1 MDVAISN
8 DASRIYLACRAV
20 YHFMVFDGTTLNQ
33 ISSLAGDAYPNIVE
47 IAADGRVFGGAF
59 FGSITN
65 DVWVYDSAGA
75 PLATH
80 QIAGL
85 LLDRQLKVSGD
96 GIRMI
101 TLSDAPALT
110 FTTVGP
116 YP

>member
-1 MDVAISN
+1 
-8 DASRIYLACRAV
+8 
-20 YHFMVFDGTTLNQ
+20 MVFDGTTLNQ
-33 ISSLAGDAYPNIVE
+33 FPTSTLGGDAYPNIVE
-47 IAADGRVFGGAF
+47 VAADGRLFGGAM
-59 FGSITN
+59 FGSFTNNN
-65 DVWVYDSAGA
+65 DVWIYSAEA
-75 PLATH
+75 TQLATH

-116 YP
+116 